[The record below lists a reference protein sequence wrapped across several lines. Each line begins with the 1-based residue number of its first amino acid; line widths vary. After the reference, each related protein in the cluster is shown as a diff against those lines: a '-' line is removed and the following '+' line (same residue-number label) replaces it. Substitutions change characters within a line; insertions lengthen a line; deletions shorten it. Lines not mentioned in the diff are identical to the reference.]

1 MPAKAKQPHASL
13 IAKARQCP
21 PKPGVYYHKDA
32 DGRIIYVGKAV
43 NLRSRVG
50 SYFRAL
56 DKQSVKTQALVDEI
70 ADFDYSVSASE
81 VEALFYEAEMIRR
94 YQPKYNVV
102 GREQV
107 RNGLYVRL
115 ETTGPAPGL
124 TMVDH
129 PASDGA
135 DYYGPYLDRRALRR
149 ALSYLRPIFPF
160 SDHTRLPARACLQVH
175 LGLCPG
181 PETPDFDRQRALD
194 NLRYIKKYLTGR
206 TTSIQT
212 GLRRQMDLAASQQDY
227 EAAADWRN
235 RLQALANL
243 NQRVVFSDRSDFDL
257 AGDHGLD
264 LLARLLGLAKP
275 PGRIEAIDVSHQSGR
290 ETTASLVVFKNGIA
304 ARADYRRFRLRLAGN
319 NDTGHIREVVVRR
332 FKRAGWDKPD
342 LLLID
347 GGKGQVAAAATGLD
361 DSGLAIPLIGLA
373 KREETVI
380 GLADRFKPD
389 PALVKRLGARLEASA
404 RFVSLQLPPASPALL
419 LLRQIRDESH
429 RFALSYHSQLKRRRQ
444 TANPLAEI
452 PGIGP
457 ATCQRLA
464 DRFGSYQAVGKLSE
478 AELATVVSPQLARRI
493 VDHFQPRA

>member
-1 MPAKAKQPHASL
+1 MSSDKIASL
-13 IAKARQCP
+13 AAKARQCP

-32 DGRIIYVGKAV
+32 SGQIIYVGKAV
-43 NLRSRVG
+43 NLKSRVG

-56 DKQSVKTQALVDEI
+56 DRQAVKTQALVDEVV
-70 ADFDYSVSASE
+70 DFDYAISTNE
-81 VEALFYEAEMIRR
+81 IEALFYEAEMIRR

-102 GREQV
+102 GREQI

-115 ETTGPAPGL
+115 DLASPTPGL

-129 PASDGA
+129 PANDGA
-135 DYYGPYLDRRALRR
+135 SYYGPYLDRRALRR

-160 SDHTRLPARACLQVH
+160 SNHTRLPPRACLQVH

-181 PETPDFDRQRALD
+181 PEADGFDRARAID
-194 NLRYIKKYLTGR
+194 NLHYIQRYLTGKSA
-206 TTSIQT
+206 SIQT
-212 GLRRQMDLAASQQDY
+212 GLRRQMDLAASRQDY
-227 EAAADWRN
+227 EAAADLRN

-243 NQRVVFSDRSDFDL
+243 SQRVVFSDRSDFDL
-257 AGDHGLD
+257 ASDRGLG
-264 LLARLLGLAKP
+264 LLAQLLGLDRP
-275 PGRIEAIDVSHQSGR
+275 PARIEAIDVSHQSGR

-332 FKRAGWDKPD
+332 FKRSGWERPD

-347 GGKGQVAAAATGLD
+347 GGKGQVGAAAAGLV
-361 DSGLAIPLIGLA
+361 DSSLAIPLIGLA
-373 KREETVI
+373 KREETII
-380 GLADRFKPD
+380 GLADRFDPD
-389 PALVKRLGARLEASA
+389 PTLVGSLGAAVEVSA
-404 RFVSLQLPPASPALL
+404 RFVCLQLPPTNPALL

-452 PGIGP
+452 AGVGP
-457 ATCQRLA
+457 ATCRRLVE
-464 DRFGSYQAVGKLSE
+464 RFGSYQAIRGLSE
-478 AELATVVSPQLARRI
+478 AELSEVVRPAIARAI
-493 VDHFQPRA
+493 IDHFRDQS